1 MGKAVSALRS
11 QEIALERAKK
21 FTRRVKVRCKE
32 LGWEFIGVYLVGSR
46 ARGDYFVDSDIDL
59 VLVVRG
65 VRNLNVIN
73 RLEVLK
79 DLLEPG
85 IDLRV
90 YDVEEWLSEESI
102 WVIELRREAIKL
114 D

>member
-21 FTRRVKVRCKE
+21 FTSRVKVRCKE

-65 VRNLNVIN
+65 VRNLNMIN